1 MNTQNLLIEDV
12 CIVLSYIAV
21 FSYYYTIIIMQC
33 FNTHTH
39 MMKQY
44 PKAYK
49 THATLCSLWNILIR
63 SVSFNI
69 TFQQLLRI

>member
-33 FNTHTH
+33 FNTH
-39 MMKQY
+39 
-44 PKAYK
+44 AYDE
-49 THATLCSLWNILIR
+49 AIPEGVQNSCNFVQPWNILIL
-63 SVSFNI
+63 SF
-69 TFQQLLRI
+69 L